1 MAGKCNSKNRRL
13 AKLRSKGS
21 WFKGRQE
28 VDPPE
33 IETMKAGEEHSSRM
47 EGAQEDGRSGNED
60 SNQTVDSVSKMG
72 KKANA
77 QLSSNH
83 DGVGKESSRRRETG
97 SPRKG
102 IKGKKR
108 GLNRELITLGG
119 QKKQE

>member
-1 MAGKCNSKNRRL
+1 M
-13 AKLRSKGS
+13 
-21 WFKGRQE
+21 
-28 VDPPE
+28 
-33 IETMKAGEEHSSRM
+33 
-47 EGAQEDGRSGNED
+47 
-60 SNQTVDSVSKMG
+60 VSKVG

-77 QLSSNH
+77 QLSRNH
-83 DGVGKESSRRRETG
+83 GVGKESSRRRETG